1 MGLLGP
7 GDSVSGR
14 ENGCSDPGGIQ
25 EGYGTATTW
34 ATSVHQ
40 ATVDKRLK
48 DLQDLLA
55 LVDPHITSI
64 SAARLG
70 QDSMVWSEIPSCQSF
85 AATYTQ
91 TLEEFEMTLRSIR
104 NGLGEAFDNIR
115 QGAAKLNDV
124 DRETQQT
131 YARLAAQF
139 NAAPPPTTI
148 VSDASAA
155 AMAAMMEP
163 KRLPWE
169 NASEGPGEYV
179 RAPDYPVP
187 ASGAKTTPIAVDG
200 EKGAA

>member
-1 MGLLGP
+1 MGQYGP

-14 ENGCSDPGGIQ
+14 ENGCSDLGGIQ
-25 EGYGTATTW
+25 EGCGTATTW
-34 ATSVHQ
+34 ATSVNQ

-48 DLQDLLA
+48 DLQELLE

-91 TLEEFEMTLRSIR
+91 TLQDFEFTLRSIR

-115 QGAAKLNDV
+115 QSAAKLNDV

-139 NAAPPPTTI
+139 NATPPPTII
-148 VSDASAA
+148 VSDAAQA
-155 AMAAMMEP
+155 EMAAKVDP
-163 KRLPWE
+163 K
-169 NASEGPGEYV
+169 GPGAE
-179 RAPDYPVP
+179 AGD
-187 ASGAKTTPIAVDG
+187 GKPIAVDG
-200 EKGAA
+200 GKPIGA